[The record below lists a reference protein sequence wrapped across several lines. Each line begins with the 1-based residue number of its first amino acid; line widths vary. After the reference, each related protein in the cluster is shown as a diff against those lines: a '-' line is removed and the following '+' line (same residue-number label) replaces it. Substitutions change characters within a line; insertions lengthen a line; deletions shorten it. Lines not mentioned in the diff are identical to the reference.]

1 MIIESF
7 DMNFYSKTFRKI
19 INSKI
24 LMIHNLFCLQTGV
37 GRTTIRI
44 ENQTPHY
51 GLSVNFDERIF
62 Q

>member
-1 MIIESF
+1 M
-7 DMNFYSKTFRKI
+7 
-19 INSKI
+19 
-24 LMIHNLFCLQTGV
+24 LHNLFCLQTGV

-51 GLSVNFDERIF
+51 GLSANFDERIF